1 MQQYILS
8 ALKQN
13 NTVIA
18 EDGNTVYHIKDN
30 LYVYPTE
37 IGIYDGFILYE
48 MDAYDRCF
56 TKTNGKTSIITDYA
70 AHKSDI
76 DDWRCLVCEDEMDF
90 FNFINILTIFHL

>member
-8 ALKQN
+8 TLKQN

-18 EDGNTVYHIKDN
+18 EDGNTVYHVKDN

-37 IGIYDGFILYE
+37 IGIYDGFLLYE
-48 MDAYDRCF
+48 MDQYDRCF
-56 TKTNGKTSIITDYA
+56 PKTKGKTYIITDYT

-76 DDWRCLVCEDEMDF
+76 PDWHALAAEDDLDF